1 MSHVKAIR
9 ELVGR
14 MAIDVLPEQV
24 FVAVDERARSVS
36 VTWQNSKL
44 LSELQRAA
52 ILAKAKALLPATMKD
67 FKLGIL

>member
-1 MSHVKAIR
+1 MSYVKAIR

-36 VTWQNSKL
+36 ITWQNSKL

-67 FKLGIL
+67 FKLSIT